1 MASVGYYA
9 DILRCCWKQFTGR
22 LTQGSP
28 PEIAPEVEN
37 LLLSLRMDTSHLLK
51 LYQSFH
57 ALVMTELEEDA
68 EQEIEAEIAKLEERG
83 DVQGAAALS
92 EKPLDVDVVKV
103 AREVKAE
110 SMINLVAVR
119 QRWVEG
125 LLRQILNWG
134 DCEETV
140 DWDSFLWITLRF
152 CSLSRIELAQTMF
165 IIIQREMRSVNMH
178 YLTADDLNDFYFARY
193 RLCPIKSMCSAD
205 IDFKKLPLSRY
216 YASDF
221 TELVQRFTQLL
232 NPLLHLQQS
241 LQANL
246 PDSEFWESLDRTA
259 SFPRRI
265 TFEFFTMQ
273 TSRVYL
279 YGEPPFRESCD
290 MLAPEALGADAV
302 NQDQWLLRVKSKV
315 KQGGMSQVSVWG
327 EQPPPELFD
336 ILERKRLERQAAI
349 KKRTFLG
356 VEVNV
361 REIPTVPTSD
371 AAVAATAQPPQPALA
386 ETRPQQPQPAGT
398 SVGGVA
404 TKMKATWAQPGAA
417 AGDPA
422 AGATPLEL
430 SLRAAVL
437 DEEMSEPLQVLPPR
451 WMKHCTVAPAP
462 KVWGPDPPLAKTIGR
477 AAQDVVLESGL
488 PAGWASAVD
497 PDSGNTYYYN
507 RAQNRTQ
514 WERPDE

>member
-1 MASVGYYA
+1 MASFGYYA

-22 LTQGSP
+22 LMQGSP
-28 PEIAPEVEN
+28 PEIAPEVES
-37 LLLSLRMDTSHLLK
+37 LLLSLHMDTSHLLK
-51 LYQSFH
+51 LYQAFH
-57 ALVMTELEEDA
+57 ALVMAEIEEDA
-68 EQEIEAEIAKLEERG
+68 EEEIEAEVARLEARG
-83 DVQGAAALS
+83 EIQAAAGLS
-92 EKPLDVDVVKV
+92 EKPLDVEVVKV
-103 AREVKAE
+103 AREVKVE
-110 SMINLVAVR
+110 TMINLVACR

-134 DCEETV
+134 DCEEVV
-140 DWDSFLWITLRF
+140 DWDSFLWIMLRF
-152 CSLSRIELAQTMF
+152 CSLSRIELAQSMF
-165 IIIQREMRSVNMH
+165 IIIQREMRCPNMH
-178 YLTADDLNDFYFARY
+178 YITADDLNNFYYSRY
-193 RLCPIKSMCSAD
+193 RLCPIKSFSSAD
-205 IDFKKLPLSRY
+205 IDFKKLPHSRY

-273 TSRVYL
+273 STRVYL

-290 MLAPEALGADAV
+290 MLAPESLGADAV

-336 ILERKRLERQAAI
+336 ILERKRLERQAN
-349 KKRTFLG
+349 KKRIFLG
-356 VEVNV
+356 DTFDV
-361 REIPTVPTSD
+361 RTAAAADRAD
-371 AAVAATAQPPQPALA
+371 ASSGTAAATAQPPQPAFA
-386 ETRPQQPQPAGT
+386 EKRPQQPTGT
-398 SVGGVA
+398 SAGGVA
-404 TKMKATWAQPGAA
+404 AQMKATAPGAA
-417 AGDPA
+417 AKGLV
-422 AGATPLEL
+422 AGATPLDL

-437 DEEMSEPLQVLPPR
+437 DEEASEPLQVLPPR

-462 KVWGPDPPLAKTIGR
+462 KVWGPDPPLPKMLGR
-477 AAQDVVLESGL
+477 STQGAVLEEGL
-488 PAGWASAVD
+488 PAGWASAAD
-497 PDSGNTYYYN
+497 PDSGTTYYYN
-507 RAQNRTQ
+507 RSLNRTQ